1 MQITQQC
8 KTLTKIPLFTGCV
21 LSPYPHKYWKRNKNL
36 MSDVPETSHRCYQ
49 VLSITGFS
57 STTEAS
63 FMLIH
68 SVPPTPTLVE
78 RSFLKFSSFIF
89 SCDLLSS
96 ATTQISMVVFQ
107 QRENNLNFGLYRFK
121 VYFWQDS
128 VTPKLDL
135 TLEPHFPNHPPTK

>member
-1 MQITQQC
+1 
-8 KTLTKIPLFTGCV
+8 
-21 LSPYPHKYWKRNKNL
+21 

-78 RSFLKFSSFIF
+78 RSFLKISSFIF

-96 ATTQISMVVFQ
+96 ATTQISMVDF
-107 QRENNLNFGLYRFK
+107 
-121 VYFWQDS
+121 
-128 VTPKLDL
+128 
-135 TLEPHFPNHPPTK
+135 